1 MIVKCAWCGKTIG
14 EKEPLEDKSVTHGIC
29 PECVKKYFPEKKE
42 GNPAYQVCH
51 TIELCHDIEASSKEE
66 AIEIATDRGEVGAK
80 SRLIK
85 DWGVKRGGNPVTGK
99 SRLFLEESAKYIVSS
114 GRQSI
119 SEEELYVIASTV
131 GLGEEELKEATA
143 FMQSDEGREAFKR
156 IIRTELWKA
165 GYRP

>member
-1 MIVKCAWCGKTIG
+1 MG

-29 PECVKKYFPEKKE
+29 PKCMAKFFPEKK
-42 GNPAYQVCH
+42 
-51 TIELCHDIEASSKEE
+51 
-66 AIEIATDRGEVGAK
+66 
-80 SRLIK
+80 
-85 DWGVKRGGNPVTGK
+85 GGNPVTGK

-131 GLGEEELKEATA
+131 GLGEKELKEAIA